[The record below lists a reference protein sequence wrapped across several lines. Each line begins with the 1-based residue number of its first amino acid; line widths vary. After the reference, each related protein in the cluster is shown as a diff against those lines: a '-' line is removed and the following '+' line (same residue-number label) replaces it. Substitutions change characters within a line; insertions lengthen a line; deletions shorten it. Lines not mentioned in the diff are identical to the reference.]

1 MKIKN
6 FQTASF
12 VLFRLSS
19 AILLMQNRTKCRERK
34 DAPCGSMVIKKNKK
48 RLGKIFS
55 FLTAAAMTLTF
66 AAPANI
72 FAETNSRGEIHIIS
86 EADFAEFV
94 KSCVLDSNTRGKKYS
109 LECDIELSADFEPI
123 PTFCGTF
130 DGNGHTVSVLNIRSS
145 GSDTGLFRY
154 IEKEGTV
161 KDLNVRGRIVPS
173 GSASECGGIAGVNRG
188 KILNC
193 SFSGMVSGKERC
205 GGIAGVNE
213 KTGLIAGCKTTGFV
227 QARHYTGGIA
237 GENSGII
244 VNCENESSV
253 NVKAFDDSM
262 NLENINIEDIY
273 STENATDITDEGG
286 IVGYS
291 SGNVQNCINRGNVG
305 YIHVGYNVG
314 GIAGRQEG
322 YISGCENYGVINGR
336 KDTGGIVGQAEPH
349 ISLLFSERS
358 INKLRTQLE
367 ELNVLIDR
375 TINDADAGSA
385 EISSNW
391 EEICGE
397 LEKARQLSDEFLDK
411 TDDIINADIDSI
423 NELSSRISDF
433 VDMAAPAAK
442 SLENASDSMSEALD
456 NLENSVRL
464 ISESLQTAD
473 EGMKVLFP
481 VLQDLSDAVDS
492 FKQASDSLDHSF
504 TELQSSVGDEQ
515 RMESALKDLGNSIQ
529 DLSDAAG
536 DLSGTAADLADA
548 LNEFANDP
556 SIDMEMQ
563 EIEKQLRRLSEA
575 SDNFAQLIRDSNLS
589 WGMDDAFDDFTIGIY
604 LQEIADILSD
614 QSMIDIFES
623 LSEITKSIT
632 NIMSSTA
639 AKNLEEQLKIVSA
652 ELGQDLRYLQGSAE
666 HFSGSVG
673 EVTEQVNV
681 SGLFGF
687 IRYLKESN
695 QDLNS
700 ATVSADS
707 IIKHITEAWDYFDIA
722 SAQLVA
728 AVWFAEDCTENA
740 RTSAEQIK
748 DAFSRT
754 VDILEYFSG
763 KDKIEFVG
771 ADDEIIAVRN
781 RLSAVLGSLIGLG
794 EEFGSS
800 TDSAMSIMAEN
811 FRQINS
817 KASEISD
824 TILDIVD
831 EINETSADIS
841 DYTDDISSEDSAGQ
855 SDGKVERC
863 KNYGEVNGDLCVG
876 GIAGSMAIEYDFD
889 PEGDIERIGTRS
901 TNFIYRSKTV
911 VRDSIN
917 YGKVISKKG
926 RAGGIAGEMSTGCLI
941 DCCGFGDVTSTD
953 GDYTGGIAGKSEAA
967 IHGCSAKCR
976 VSGRNFVGGIAGT
989 AHDMRNCKSF
999 VVIVEGTERIGAV
1012 AGYSDFEGEITNN
1025 AFVDSG
1031 IGAVDGISYSG
1042 AAYPVPYEQMISS
1055 ANTPNEFKILELTF
1069 ISEGKIVK
1077 VVPVEYGE
1085 SLTVSEIPD
1094 VPQKDGNFGEWE
1106 EFNYENITFSA
1117 EINAVYEKFITAL
1130 ESAEKRGSGLP
1141 IFVAEGNFTSSDS
1154 ITVAEIDSS
1163 EGLESWSITLPNDGA
1178 ESHRIRF
1185 LPPIKSSKA
1194 VVTVTENGVQ
1204 RIAETEIDGKYL
1216 VVEIWENSA
1225 VLTVSKRDY
1234 TVLII
1239 AAASAAAA
1247 AVIIILIII
1256 IRKKNK
1262 NSPQA
1267 HINKGLEG
1275 SYSN

>member
-1 MKIKN
+1 M
-6 FQTASF
+6 
-12 VLFRLSS
+12 
-19 AILLMQNRTKCRERK
+19 
-34 DAPCGSMVIKKNKK
+34 NKK
-48 RLGKIFS
+48 RFGKILS

-66 AAPANI
+66 AAPNPV
-72 FAETNSRGEIHIIS
+72 FAETNARGEIHIVS

-94 KSCVLDSNTRGKKYS
+94 KSCVLDSNTIGKKYS
-109 LECDIELSADFEPI
+109 LECDIELSADFKPI

-130 DGNGHTVSVLNIRSS
+130 EGNGHTVSGLNITES

-161 KDLNVRGRIVPS
+161 KNLTVYGRIAPS

-188 KILNC
+188 KILSC

-213 KTGLIAGCKTTGFV
+213 KTGLIAGCKTTGLV

-244 VNCENESSV
+244 VYCENSSSV
-253 NVKAFDDSM
+253 NVMAFDDSM
-262 NLENINIEDIY
+262 DLENINIEDIY
-273 STENATDITDEGG
+273 STENATEITDEGG

-358 INKLRTQLE
+358 MNKLRTQLE
-367 ELNVLIDR
+367 ELNALIDR
-375 TINDADAGSA
+375 TINDADANSS
-385 EISSNW
+385 EISANW
-391 EEICGE
+391 DEICGE
-397 LEKARQLSDEFLDK
+397 LENARQISDEFLDK

-433 VDMAAPAAK
+433 IDMAAPAAK
-442 SLENASDSMSEALD
+442 SLEDASNSMSEAFG
-456 NLENSVRL
+456 NLKNSVQL
-464 ISESLQTAD
+464 ISDSLQTAD
-473 EGMKVLFP
+473 EGIKVLFP

-492 FKQASDSLDHSF
+492 FKTASASLDHSF
-504 TELQSSVGDEQ
+504 GELQSSVGDEQ
-515 RMESALKDLGNSIQ
+515 SMESALTNLGYSIQ
-529 DLSDAAG
+529 GLSNAAG
-536 DLSGTAADLADA
+536 NLSGTSARLADA

-556 SIDMEMQ
+556 SIDMEKQ
-563 EIEKQLRRLSEA
+563 EIERQLRRLSDA
-575 SDNFAQLIRDSNLS
+575 ADRLAQKIRNSDLS
-589 WGMDDAFDDFTIGIY
+589 WMGSFDETSIGYY
-604 LQEIADILSD
+604 LQEIGRILSD

-623 LSEITKSIT
+623 LSEITKSVT
-632 NIMSSTA
+632 NIISSTA
-639 AKNLEEQLKIVSA
+639 AKNLDEQLKSVSA
-652 ELGQDLRYLQGSAE
+652 ELGQDLKYLQGAGE
-666 HFSGSVG
+666 QFSNSVG
-673 EVTEQVNV
+673 EVTGQANI

-687 IRYLKESN
+687 IRYLREAN
-695 QDLNS
+695 QDLNG

-707 IIKHITEAWDYFDIA
+707 IISRITEAWDYFDIA

-748 DAFSRT
+748 DAFSQT

-763 KDKIEFVG
+763 KDRIEFVG
-771 ADDEIIAVRN
+771 ADDDIIAVRN
-781 RLSAVLGSLIGLG
+781 RLSAALGNIVGLG
-794 EEFGSS
+794 EEFGDN
-800 TDSAMSIMAEN
+800 TGSAMSTLAEN

-817 KASEISD
+817 KTSEISD

-831 EINETSADIS
+831 EINDTSADIS

-863 KNYGEVNGDLCVG
+863 KNYGEVNGDLCAG
-876 GIAGSMAIEYDFD
+876 GIAGSMAVEYDFD

-901 TNFIYRSKTV
+901 ASFIYQSKTV
-911 VRDSIN
+911 VRDSVN
-917 YGKVISKKG
+917 YGEVISKKG

-941 DCCGFGDVTSTD
+941 DCRGFGNVKSAD

-967 IHGCSAKCR
+967 IQGCSAKCR
-976 VSGRNFVGGIAGT
+976 VSGKNFVGGIAGT
-989 AHDMRNCKSF
+989 AHDMRDCKSF
-999 VVIVEGTERIGAV
+999 VVIEEGTERIGAV
-1012 AGYSDFEGEITNN
+1012 AGYSGFEGEIKNN
-1025 AFVDSG
+1025 TFVDGG
-1031 IGAVDGISYSG
+1031 IGAVDGISYSSI
-1042 AAYPVPYEQMISS
+1042 AYPVPYDKMIASE
-1055 ANTPNEFKILELTF
+1055 NVPKEFRTLELTF
-1069 ISEGKIVK
+1069 ISENEIVK

-1085 SLTVSEIPD
+1085 SLTAADIPD
-1094 VPQKDGNFGEWE
+1094 VPEKGGNFGKWE
-1106 EFNYENITFSA
+1106 EFDYENITFSA

-1130 ESAEKRGSGLP
+1130 ESAEKRDSGLP
-1141 IFVAEGNFTSSDS
+1141 IFVAEGNFTSGDS
-1154 ITVAEIDSS
+1154 ITIAENGSS
-1163 EGLESWSITLPNDGA
+1163 EGFESWNITLPNDGT
-1178 ESHRIRF
+1178 ESHRVRF
-1185 LPPIKSSKA
+1185 LTSIKPSQA
-1194 VVTVTENGVQ
+1194 LVTVTENGVQ
-1204 RIAETEIDGKYL
+1204 RTAEAEIDGKYL
-1216 VVEIWENSA
+1216 VVEISGNSA
-1225 VLTVSKRDY
+1225 VITVSEMDY

-1247 AVIIILIII
+1247 AGIIILIII

-1262 NSPQA
+1262 KSPKNSAPKDKNRENVLA
-1267 HINKGLEG
+1267 
-1275 SYSN
+1275 

>member
-1 MKIKN
+1 M
-6 FQTASF
+6 
-12 VLFRLSS
+12 
-19 AILLMQNRTKCRERK
+19 
-34 DAPCGSMVIKKNKK
+34 NKK
-48 RLGKIFS
+48 RLGKIIS
-55 FLTAAAMTLTF
+55 FLTAAAMTFTF
-66 AAPANI
+66 VAPAAV
-72 FAETNSRGEIHIIS
+72 FAETNANGEILIAS

-94 KSCVLDSNTRGKKYS
+94 KSCVLDSNTRGKKYA
-109 LECDIELSADFEPI
+109 LECDIELPSDFKPI

-130 DGNGHTVSVLNIRSS
+130 EGNGHTVSGLNITES

-154 IEKEGTV
+154 IEKEGIV
-161 KDLNVRGRIVPS
+161 KNLNVHGRTAPS

-188 KILNC
+188 RILSC

-213 KTGLIAGCKTTGFV
+213 KNALIAGCKTTGLV

-253 NVKAFDDSM
+253 NVMAFDDSM
-262 NLENINIEDIY
+262 DLDNINIEDIY
-273 STENATDITDEGG
+273 STENATEITDEGG

-358 INKLRTQLE
+358 MSKLRKQLE
-367 ELNVLIDR
+367 ELNALIDR
-375 TINDADAGSA
+375 TINDADADSS
-385 EISSNW
+385 EIAASW
-391 EEICGE
+391 DEICGE
-397 LEKARQLSDEFLDK
+397 LENARQISDEFLDK

-433 VDMAAPAAK
+433 IDMAAPAAE
-442 SLENASDSMSEALD
+442 SLEDASNSMSEAFG
-456 NLENSVRL
+456 NLKNSVQL
-464 ISESLQTAD
+464 ISDSLQTAD
-473 EGMKVLFP
+473 GGMKVLFP
-481 VLQDLSDAVDS
+481 ILQDLSDAVDS
-492 FKQASDSLDHSF
+492 FKQASASLDDSF
-504 TELQSSVGDEQ
+504 GELQSSVGDEQ
-515 RMESALKDLGNSIQ
+515 SMESALTNLGHSIQ
-529 DLSDAAG
+529 NISNAAG
-536 DLSGTAADLADA
+536 NLSGTAARLAEA
-548 LNEFANDP
+548 LNGFANDP
-556 SIDMEMQ
+556 SVDMEKQ
-563 EIEKQLRRLSEA
+563 EIERQLRRLSEA
-575 SDNFAQLIRDSNLS
+575 ADRLAQRIRNSDLS
-589 WGMDDAFDDFTIGIY
+589 WMGAFDEASIGYY
-604 LQEIADILSD
+604 LQEIGRILSD
-614 QSMIDIFES
+614 QSMVDIFES
-623 LSEITKSIT
+623 LSAITKSVT

-639 AKNLEEQLKIVSA
+639 AKNLDEQLKNVSA
-652 ELGQDLRYLQGSAE
+652 ELGQDLNYLQGSGE
-666 HFSGSVG
+666 QFSGSVG

-687 IRYLKESN
+687 IRYLKEAN
-695 QDLNS
+695 QDLNG

-707 IIKHITEAWDYFDIA
+707 IISRITEAWDYFDIA

-748 DAFSRT
+748 DAFSQT

-781 RLSAVLGSLIGLG
+781 RLSTALGNIVGLG
-794 EEFGSS
+794 EEFGDNTS
-800 TDSAMSIMAEN
+800 SAMSTVAEN

-817 KASEISD
+817 KTSEISD

-863 KNYGEVNGDLCVG
+863 ENYGEVNGDLCAG
-876 GIAGSMAIEYDFD
+876 GIAGSMAVEYDFD

-901 TNFIYRSKTV
+901 VNFIYRSKTV
-911 VRDSIN
+911 VRDSVN
-917 YGKVISKKG
+917 YGEVISKKG

-941 DCCGFGDVTSTD
+941 DCRGFGDVKSTD
-953 GDYTGGIAGKSEAA
+953 GDYSGGIAGKSEAA
-967 IHGCSAKCR
+967 IQGCSAKCR
-976 VSGRNFVGGIAGT
+976 VNGKNFVGGIAGT
-989 AHDMRNCKSF
+989 AHDMRDCKSF
-999 VVIVEGTERIGAV
+999 VVIEEGTERIGAV
-1012 AGYSDFEGEITNN
+1012 AGYCDFAGEIANN
-1025 AFVDSG
+1025 TFVDGG

-1042 AAYPVPYEQMISS
+1042 IAYPLPYEQMTAS
-1055 ANTPNEFKILELTF
+1055 ANTPKEFRTIELTF
-1069 ISEGKIVK
+1069 ISEDEIVK
-1077 VVPVEYGE
+1077 VVSVEYGN
-1085 SLTVSEIPD
+1085 SLTAEEIPD
-1094 VPQKDGNFGEWE
+1094 VPEKGGNFGEWE
-1106 EFNYENITFSA
+1106 DFDYENITFSA

-1130 ESAEKRGSGLP
+1130 ESAEKRDSGLP

-1154 ITVAEIDSS
+1154 ILIAENGTDGSY
-1163 EGLESWSITLPNDGA
+1163 ESWSITLPSDGA
-1178 ESHRIRF
+1178 GSHRVRF
-1185 LPPIKSSKA
+1185 LPTIKPSKA
-1194 VVTVTENGVQ
+1194 EITVTENGVQ
-1204 RIAETEIDGKYL
+1204 RTAETVIDGKYL
-1216 VVEIWENSA
+1216 VVEISGNSA
-1225 VLTVSKRDY
+1225 LISISEKDFTM
-1234 TVLII
+1234 LII

-1247 AVIIILIII
+1247 VVIILIIL

-1262 NSPQA
+1262 NSPKNSA
-1267 HINKGLEG
+1267 KKDKNKENALEG
-1275 SYSN
+1275 V

>member
-1 MKIKN
+1 M
-6 FQTASF
+6 
-12 VLFRLSS
+12 
-19 AILLMQNRTKCRERK
+19 
-34 DAPCGSMVIKKNKK
+34 NKK
-48 RLGKIFS
+48 RFGKILS
-55 FLTAAAMTLTF
+55 FLTAAAMTMTF
-66 AAPANI
+66 AAPAAV
-72 FAETNSRGEIHIIS
+72 FAETNAKGEIPIVS
-86 EADFAEFV
+86 QADFAEFV

-109 LECDIELSADFEPI
+109 LECDIELPADFKPI

-130 DGNGHTVSVLNIRSS
+130 EGNGHTVSGLNVTES
-145 GSDTGLFRY
+145 GSDIGLFRY
-154 IEKEGTV
+154 IEREGIV
-161 KDLNVRGRIVPS
+161 QNLNVHGRTAPS

-188 KILNC
+188 KILSC

-213 KTGLIAGCKTTGFV
+213 KTGLIANCKTTGLV

-244 VNCENESSV
+244 VYCENESSV
-253 NVKAFDDSM
+253 NVMAFDDSM
-262 NLENINIEDIY
+262 DLENINIEDIY
-273 STENATDITDEGG
+273 STENATEITDEGG
-286 IVGYS
+286 IAGYS
-291 SGNVQNCINRGNVG
+291 VGNVQNCINRGNVG

-358 INKLRTQLE
+358 MSKLRTQLE
-367 ELNVLIDR
+367 ELNALIDR
-375 TINDADAGSA
+375 TINDADADSSELSA
-385 EISSNW
+385 NW
-391 EEICGE
+391 DEICGE
-397 LEKARQLSDEFLDK
+397 LENARQISDEFLDK
-411 TDDIINADIDSI
+411 TDDIINADIDSV

-433 VDMAAPAAK
+433 IDMAAPAAE
-442 SLENASDSMSEALD
+442 SLEDASNSMSEAFG
-456 NLENSVRL
+456 NLKNSVQL
-464 ISESLQTAD
+464 ISDSLQTAD
-473 EGMKVLFP
+473 DGMKVLFP

-492 FKQASDSLDHSF
+492 FKTASASLDHSF
-504 TELQSSVGDEQ
+504 GELQSSVGDEQ
-515 RMESALKDLGNSIQ
+515 SMESALTNLGYSIQ
-529 DLSDAAG
+529 GLSNAAG
-536 DLSGTAADLADA
+536 NLSGTAARLADS

-556 SIDMEMQ
+556 SIDMEKQ
-563 EIEKQLRRLSEA
+563 EIERQLRRLSEA
-575 SDNFAQLIRDSNLS
+575 ADSFARRIRNSDLS
-589 WGMDDAFDDFTIGIY
+589 WSMGGDFAEFTIGTY

-614 QSMIDIFES
+614 QSMTDIFES
-623 LSEITKSIT
+623 LSEITKAFT
-632 NIMSSTA
+632 NIISSTA
-639 AKNLEEQLKIVSA
+639 AKNLEEQLKNVSA
-652 ELGQDLRYLQGSAE
+652 ELGQDLKYLQGSGE
-666 HFSGSVG
+666 QLSNSVG
-673 EVTEQVNV
+673 EVTGQVNV

-687 IRYLKESN
+687 IRYLRESN
-695 QDLNS
+695 QDLNG
-700 ATVSADS
+700 AAVSADS
-707 IIKHITEAWDYFDIA
+707 IISRITEAWEYFDIA

-740 RTSAEQIK
+740 KTSAEQIK
-748 DAFSRT
+748 DAFSKT

-781 RLSAVLGSLIGLG
+781 RLSAALGNVVSLGK
-794 EEFGSS
+794 EFGDS
-800 TDSAMSIMAEN
+800 TGSAMGTMAEN

-817 KASEISD
+817 KTSEISD
-824 TILDIVD
+824 TILDIAD
-831 EINETSADIS
+831 EINDTSADIS

-863 KNYGEVNGDLCVG
+863 KNYGEVNGDLCAG

-901 TNFIYRSKTV
+901 ASFIYQSKTV
-911 VRDSIN
+911 VRDSVN
-917 YGKVISKKG
+917 YGEVISKKG

-941 DCCGFGDVTSTD
+941 DCCGFGDVKSTD

-967 IHGCSAKCR
+967 IQGCSAKCR
-976 VSGRNFVGGIAGT
+976 VSGKDFVGGIAGT
-989 AHDMRNCKSF
+989 AHDMRDCKSF

-1012 AGYSDFEGEITNN
+1012 AGYSGFEGEIANN

-1042 AAYPVPYEQMISS
+1042 TAYPVSYEQMISS
-1055 ANTPNEFKILELTF
+1055 ANTPNEFKTLELIF
-1069 ISEGKIVK
+1069 ISEGEIVK

-1085 SLTVSEIPD
+1085 SLAAADIPG
-1094 VPQKDGNFGEWE
+1094 VPEKDGNFGEWE
-1106 EFNYENITFSA
+1106 EFNYENISFSA

-1130 ESAEKRGSGLP
+1130 ESAEKRDSGLP

-1154 ITVAEIDSS
+1154 ITAAENGFS

-1178 ESHRIRF
+1178 EKHRVRF
-1185 LPPIKSSKA
+1185 LTSIKPSQA

-1204 RIAETEIDGKYL
+1204 RTAEAEIDGKYL
-1216 VVEIWENSA
+1216 VVEILGDSA
-1225 VLTVSKRDY
+1225 ILTVSEKDY
-1234 TVLII
+1234 TALII

-1262 NSPQA
+1262 SSPKNSA
-1267 HINKGLEG
+1267 KKDKNKENILA
-1275 SYSN
+1275 